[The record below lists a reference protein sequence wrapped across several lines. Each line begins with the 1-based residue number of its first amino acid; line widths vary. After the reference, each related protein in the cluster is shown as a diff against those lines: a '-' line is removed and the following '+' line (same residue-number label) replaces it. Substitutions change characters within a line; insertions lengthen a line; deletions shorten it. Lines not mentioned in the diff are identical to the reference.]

1 MIVPDPTPTFPV
13 GMIHAPIT
21 ALIMGGHDID
31 RSDGKMGQVLATLPF
46 QDHDGIRKSGFVQQ
60 SIQSI
65 HREYP
70 EPTPLGGEILLTPT
84 GDIVLDLMVGMKFVA
99 IVSRVRFKWQTMHC
113 PGLTIHAG
121 SGLLG

>member
-1 MIVPDPTPTFPV
+1 
-13 GMIHAPIT
+13 MIHAPIT

-31 RSDGKMGQVLATLPF
+31 RGNGKMGQVLATLPF
-46 QDHDGIRKSGFVQQ
+46 EDHDGVRKSGFVQQ

-65 HREYP
+65 QREYP

-99 IVSRVRFKWQTMHC
+99 VVSRLRFKWQAMHRL
-113 PGLTIHAG
+113 GLTIDARL
-121 SGLLG
+121 GLLG

>member
-13 GMIHAPIT
+13 GVIHAPIT

-31 RSDGKMGQVLATLPF
+31 RGNGKMGQVLAILPF
-46 QDHDGIRKSGFVQQ
+46 EDHDGVRKSGFVQQ

-65 HREYP
+65 QREYP

-99 IVSRVRFKWQTMHC
+99 VVSRLRFKWQAMHRL
-113 PGLTIHAG
+113 GLTIDARL
-121 SGLLG
+121 GLLG

>member
-31 RSDGKMGQVLATLPF
+31 RGNGKMGQVLATLPF
-46 QDHDGIRKSGFVQQ
+46 EDHDGVRKSGFVQQ

-65 HREYP
+65 QREYP

-99 IVSRVRFKWQTMHC
+99 VVSRLRFKWQAMHRL
-113 PGLTIHAG
+113 GLTIDARL
-121 SGLLG
+121 GLLG